1 MTGIGTTA
9 PTRVGLAQSIMEDF
23 LARTGVTGERD
34 PVRYLW
40 TDAFAVCNLHGLAE
54 TTGQPKY
61 LELAGNL
68 VDQVHRILGRH
79 RADDRRK
86 GWISELNEEQGRK
99 HPTAGGLRIGK
110 ALPERRVGEPMD
122 ERLEW
127 DRDGQYFHYLTKW
140 AHALDVCMRRTTDA
154 QFGAWGRELLQ
165 TACDRF
171 TVASP
176 GGGLR
181 MVWKMSIDLSRPL
194 VSSMGHHDP
203 LDGYIR
209 CMELRASALAA
220 GATDGAD
227 AMASRA
233 ARLSGLIR
241 RDALPTG
248 DPLGIGGLLM
258 DAAALAQ
265 LIDGENCVD
274 DGLLDALLAA
284 AVAGLHH
291 YRAQDEMNRKATQ
304 RLAFRELGLS
314 IGLQAKPIIEKEIAA
329 RRPAFR
335 NAPGLTQGLGALMEF
350 SSMREAIEAFW
361 LMPEH
366 RESALWLEHENINAV
381 MLATS
386 LKPDGFLNLPEQL

>member
-1 MTGIGTTA
+1 MD
-9 PTRVGLAQSIMEDF
+9 DF
-23 LARTGVTGERD
+23 VIRTGVTGERG

-40 TDAFAVCNLHGLAE
+40 TDAFAVCNLLALAQA
-54 TTGQPKY
+54 TGQSKY
-61 LELAGNL
+61 LALARKL
-68 VDQVHRILGRH
+68 VDQVHHTLGRH

-86 GWISELNEEQGRK
+86 GWISGLADDEGQR

-110 ALPERRVGEPMD
+110 PLPERRADEAMD

-140 AHALDVCMRRTTDA
+140 VHALDVCLRRTTGA
-154 QFGAWGRELLQ
+154 HFGTWSRELLQ

-171 TVASP
+171 TVSSP

-209 CMELRASALAA
+209 CLELRASALAT

-233 ARLSGLIR
+233 ERLSTLIHR
-241 RDALPTG
+241 NALPTG

-265 LIDGENCVD
+265 LIDGECCAD

-284 AVAGLHH
+284 AVAGLQH
-291 YRAQDEMNRKATQ
+291 YLAQGELNRKATQ

-314 IGLQAKPIIEKEIAA
+314 IGLQARPIIEKEIAA

-335 NAPGLTQGLGALMEF
+335 NSPGLAQRLSALAEF
-350 SSMREAIEAFW
+350 SAMGKAIETFW
-361 LMPEH
+361 LTPEH
-366 RESALWLEHENINAV
+366 RESTLWLEHENINAV

-386 LKPDGFLNLPEQL
+386 LVPDGFLYLPPHR

>member
-1 MTGIGTTA
+1 MD
-9 PTRVGLAQSIMEDF
+9 DF
-23 LARTGVTGERD
+23 FIRTGVTGERE
-34 PVRYLW
+34 PIRYLW
-40 TDAFAVCNLHGLAE
+40 TDAFAVCNLLGLAE
-54 TTGQPKY
+54 TMGQPRY
-61 LELAGNL
+61 LELARNL
-68 VDQVHRILGRH
+68 VDQVHRTLGRH

-86 GWISELNEEQGRK
+86 GWISGLPDDEGQR

-110 ALPERRVGEPMD
+110 PLAERQVGEPMD

-140 AHALDVCMRRTTDA
+140 VHALDLCTRRTTDMR
-154 QFGAWGRELLQ
+154 FGTWSRELLQ

-171 TVASP
+171 TVSSP
-176 GGGLR
+176 GGGMR

-209 CMELRASALAA
+209 CLELHASALAA

-233 ARLSGLIR
+233 VMLSGLIHR
-241 RDALPTG
+241 NALPTG

-265 LIDGENCVD
+265 LIDGESCVD
-274 DGLLDALLAA
+274 DGLLDAVLAA
-284 AVAGLHH
+284 AIAGLHH
-291 YRAQDEMNRKATQ
+291 YRAQGELERKATQ

-314 IGLQAKPIIEKEIAA
+314 IGLQARPIIEKEITA

-335 NAPGLTQGLGALMEF
+335 NSPGLAQRLSALAEF
-350 SSMREAIEAFW
+350 SATGEAIEAFW
-361 LMPEH
+361 LTPEH
-366 RESALWLEHENINAV
+366 RATTLWLEHENINAV

-386 LKPDGFLNLPEQL
+386 LVSDGFLYLPPRH

>member
-1 MTGIGTTA
+1 
-9 PTRVGLAQSIMEDF
+9 V
-23 LARTGVTGERD
+23 ARTGVTGELA

-40 TDAFAVCNLHGLAE
+40 TDAFAVCNLLGFAKI
-54 TTGQPKY
+54 TGQPKY
-61 LELAGNL
+61 LDLARAL
-68 VDQVHRILGRH
+68 VDQVHHILGRH

-86 GWISELNEEQGRK
+86 GWISGLTDDAGQR
-99 HPTAGGLRIGK
+99 HPTTGGLRIGK
-110 ALPERRVGEPMD
+110 PLPERQVGEPMD

-140 AHALDVCMRRTTDA
+140 VHALDVAQRRTSDA
-154 QFGAWGRELLQ
+154 RFGAWSRELLQ

-171 TVASP
+171 TVSSP
-176 GGGLR
+176 DGGLR

-209 CMELRASALAA
+209 CLQLRASALAT
-220 GATDGAD
+220 GATEGAN
-227 AMASRA
+227 AIASRA
-233 ARLSGLIR
+233 ERLSSLVR
-241 RDALPTG
+241 RNALATG

-258 DAAALAQ
+258 DAGTLAQ
-265 LIDGENCVD
+265 LTDGENCVD
-274 DGLLDALLAA
+274 DGFLDALLAA
-284 AVAGLHH
+284 AIDGLQH
-291 YRAQDEMNRKATQ
+291 YRAQGELDRKATQ

-314 IGLQAKPIIEKEIAA
+314 IGLQVIPIIEKEIAA

-335 NAPGLTQGLGALMEF
+335 HSPGLPQRLGALAEF
-350 SSMREAIEAFW
+350 AATGRAIEAFW
-361 LMPEH
+361 LTPAH

-386 LKPDGFLNLPEQL
+386 LVADGFLNLTSHR

>member
-1 MTGIGTTA
+1 
-9 PTRVGLAQSIMEDF
+9 MEDF
-23 LARTGVTGERD
+23 LTRTGATAERE
-34 PVRYLW
+34 PIRYLW
-40 TDAFAVCNLHGLAE
+40 TDAFAVCNLLALAQE
-54 TTGQPKY
+54 TGQSKY
-61 LELAGNL
+61 LELAHEL

-86 GWISELNEEQGRK
+86 GWISGLPDDEGQR

-110 ALPERRVGEPMD
+110 PLRERRVGEAMD

-140 AHALDVCMRRTTDA
+140 VHALDVCLRRTADA
-154 QFGAWGRELLQ
+154 QFGEWSRELLQ

-171 TVASP
+171 TVSSP
-176 GGGLR
+176 GGGWR

-203 LDGYIR
+203 LDGYVR
-209 CMELRASALAA
+209 CLELRASALAT
-220 GATDGAD
+220 GATGGAD

-241 RDALPTG
+241 RNALATG

-258 DAAALAQ
+258 DAVALAQ
-265 LIDGENCVD
+265 LIDGDRYAD
-274 DGLLDALLAA
+274 DGLLDTVLAA
-284 AVAGLHH
+284 AIAGVHH
-291 YRAQDEMNRKATQ
+291 YRAQGDLNRKATQ

-314 IGLQAKPIIEKEIAA
+314 IGLKAVPMIEREIAA

-335 NAPGLTQGLGALMEF
+335 NTQGLVHSLGALAEF
-350 SSMREAIEAFW
+350 STTGEAIDAFW
-361 LMPEH
+361 LTPEH
-366 RESALWLEHENINAV
+366 RASTLWLEHENINAV
-381 MLATS
+381 MLATA
-386 LKPDGFLNLPEQL
+386 LVPDGFLSLRLK

>member
-1 MTGIGTTA
+1 MD
-9 PTRVGLAQSIMEDF
+9 DF
-23 LARTGVTGERD
+23 VTRTGVTGERV
-34 PVRYLW
+34 PTRYLW
-40 TDAFAVCNLHGLAE
+40 TDAFSVCNLLGLADV
-54 TTGQPKY
+54 TGQSAY
-61 LELAGNL
+61 LNLARGL
-68 VDQVHRILGRH
+68 IDQVHRILGRH

-86 GWISELNEEQGRK
+86 GWISGLADDEGER

-110 ALPERRVGEPMD
+110 ALPERRVDEPMD

-140 AHALDVCMRRTTDA
+140 AHALDVCMRRTGDTH
-154 QFGAWGRELLQ
+154 FGAWGRELLH

-209 CMELRASALAA
+209 CLELRASAMAA
-220 GATDGAD
+220 GATDGAA

-265 LIDGENCVD
+265 LIDGESCVD

-284 AVAGLHH
+284 AIAGLHH
-291 YRAQDEMNRKATQ
+291 FRAQGELDRKATQ

-314 IGLQAKPIIEKEIAA
+314 IGLKAVSMIEKEIAA
-329 RRPAFR
+329 RRPVFR
-335 NAPGLTQGLGALMEF
+335 NVPGLVQSLSALAEF
-350 SSMREAIEAFW
+350 STTGEEIDAFW
-361 LMPEH
+361 LTPEH
-366 RESALWLEHENINAV
+366 RKSSLWLEHENINAV
-381 MLATS
+381 MLATA
-386 LKPDGFLNLPEQL
+386 LVPDGFLCLPPK

>member
-1 MTGIGTTA
+1 M
-9 PTRVGLAQSIMEDF
+9 QDF
-23 LARTGVTGERD
+23 LARTGVTGERE

-40 TDAFAVCNLHGLAE
+40 TDAFAVCNLLGLAE
-54 TTGQPKY
+54 TTNQSTYP
-61 LELAGNL
+61 ELAGNL

-79 RADDRRK
+79 RADDRRT
-86 GWISELNEEQGRK
+86 GWISGLAEEEGQR

-110 ALPERRVGEPMD
+110 ALPERQVGEPID

-140 AHALDVCMRRTTDA
+140 VHALDMTMRRTADA
-154 QFGAWGRELLQ
+154 RFGAWSRELLQ

-209 CMELRASALAA
+209 GLELRASSLAT
-220 GATDGAD
+220 GDIEGAD
-227 AMASRA
+227 AMMGVA
-233 ARLSGLIR
+233 ARLSGLIH

-265 LIDGENCVD
+265 LIDGESCVD

-284 AVAGLHH
+284 AIAGLHH
-291 YRAQDEMNRKATQ
+291 YRAQGDLERPVRQ

-314 IGLQAKPIIEKEIAA
+314 IGLQALPIIEAEISA
-329 RRPAFR
+329 RRPEFGKS
-335 NAPGLTQGLGALMEF
+335 PGLARRLGELREF
-350 SSMREAIEAFW
+350 ATTREAIEAFW

-386 LKPDGFLNLPEQL
+386 LKPDGFLNLPRQR